1 MVKIPINMGSELVK
15 ALASTGNTSSSKT
28 RVLFVDEE
36 LFGPIELP
44 KSFFLGRGQIL
55 KLAAYGRVQVSR
67 ATLDS
72 VYCTKEINEELYDEY
87 RKNPPTSDVD
97 FRNDPDAGRISASV
111 PRDLPLS
118 SCAVRKAA
126 KSAERDRAKRRPA
139 CPTPA
144 STGRGST
151 PSRFL

>member
-1 MVKIPINMGSELVK
+1 MVKIPFNLSSELVK
-15 ALASTGNTSSSKT
+15 AMAAQGETNSSKT
-28 RVLFVDEE
+28 RVLFVDDE

-44 KSFFLGRGQIL
+44 KSFFLGKGQIL
-55 KLAAYGRVQVSR
+55 KLAAYGRVQVSM

-72 VYCTKEINEELYDEY
+72 VYCTKEINEELYNEY

-118 SCAVRKAA
+118 SCEVRKAA
-126 KSAERDRAKRRPA
+126 SKQSKPHFQTS
-139 CPTPA
+139 CPVPE
-144 STGRGST
+144 STGSRKT
-151 PSRFL
+151 PSKFL